1 VPEFYWH
8 RFHFCKKSPRLGKEA
23 LSRRPNCFTS
33 IVLQNIIN
41 LINLSINMKLQQ
53 MKNRQFFVTLPNQ
66 IVRAKEWKKGD
77 DIKIE
82 IDQKG
87 NLILKK

>member
-1 VPEFYWH
+1 
-8 RFHFCKKSPRLGKEA
+8 
-23 LSRRPNCFTS
+23 
-33 IVLQNIIN
+33 
-41 LINLSINMKLQQ
+41 MKLQQ

-87 NLILKK
+87 NLVLKK